1 MNPILYIKDLIKDK
15 RYKRYE
21 EEFNKLSEQEQS
33 YWTLNKYQMQREVID
48 VFFKSPSSC
57 ALLTLALLDRA
68 RQSQPQWTILMKVM
82 DAKIR
87 INHKPQSFALETL
100 YTEILDV
107 PAV

>member
-1 MNPILYIKDLIKDK
+1 MNPILYIKGLIKDK

-21 EEFNKLSEQEQS
+21 EEYYRLSEQEQS

-48 VFFKSPSSC
+48 VFFKSPSPC

-68 RQSQPQWTILMKVM
+68 RQSHPHWTILMKVI
-82 DAKIR
+82 DANM
-87 INHKPQSFALETL
+87 NHKPQSFALETL

-107 PAV
+107 PVV